1 MTNKV
6 RTKLMVLFGSFIGLS
21 VIVMCGL
28 GWVINHTQPT
38 IYFSENYT
46 LTPWRIQWLVA
57 LIPAIAAVFL
67 YSALPESPHFLATIG
82 DHQAAYEVLKELYSR
97 NNKSSAEFPIR
108 AIAQKEGE
116 LHSGGH
122 KGNLKGMFSSMMQ
135 ETLTLMKPPYLGPI
149 LCCCLVQYSIYTV

>member
-1 MTNKV
+1 MGEMMPNKV

-21 VIVMCGL
+21 VIVLCGL

-38 IYFSENYT
+38 IYFSDNYI

-67 YSALPESPHFLATIG
+67 YYALPESPHFLATIG
-82 DHQAAYEVLKELYSR
+82 DNQAAFAALKEIYMR
-97 NNKSSAEFPIR
+97 NNKSSAEFPIK
-108 AIAQKEGE
+108 AIARKEGA

-122 KGNLKGMFSSMMQ
+122 KGNL
-135 ETLTLMKPPYLGPI
+135 
-149 LCCCLVQYSIYTV
+149 